1 MTLEKRS
8 SPNKVVYFMDD
19 FNIDLLKSEISDLS
33 HNFLLSLQSY
43 SFFPVIDK
51 PTRVYNNSA
60 TLMDNILVNRSDH
73 KISGGNIVSDIRD
86 HFSKFCFIHSLIPTS
101 FTTKCKI
108 RDYSNFSEECFIK
121 DVSESD
127 WDKQMANGSIYKSFS
142 SFYNKLNNLISK
154 HAPFKILSKRNAKQF
169 SEPWITKDPRKSIKI
184 KNRLFYSGAFLK
196 YKL

>member
-1 MTLEKRS
+1 MQYLDMTLEKLTS
-8 SPNKVVYFMDD
+8 FNKVVYLMDD

-51 PTRVYNNSA
+51 PARVYNNSA

-127 WDKQMANGSIYKSFS
+127 WDNSMANGSLYKSFS
-142 SFYNKLNNLISK
+142 SFYNKLNKVLLT
-154 HAPFKILSKRNAKQF
+154 FKVILYATRRVLETN
-169 SEPWITKDPRKSIKI
+169 
-184 KNRLFYSGAFLK
+184 K
-196 YKL
+196 YLNETLALSMSTLCF

>member
-1 MTLEKRS
+1 
-8 SPNKVVYFMDD
+8 MDD

-43 SFFPVIDK
+43 SFLPVIDK

-121 DVSESD
+121 DVSD
-127 WDKQMANGSIYKSFS
+127 LTG
-142 SFYNKLNNLISK
+142 ISK
-154 HAPFKILSKRNAKQF
+154 WQTDLYTKVFLPFITNLTISLVNTLLSR
-169 SEPWITKDPRKSIKI
+169 
-184 KNRLFYSGAFLK
+184 FYRSAMPNNSPSHG
-196 YKL
+196 